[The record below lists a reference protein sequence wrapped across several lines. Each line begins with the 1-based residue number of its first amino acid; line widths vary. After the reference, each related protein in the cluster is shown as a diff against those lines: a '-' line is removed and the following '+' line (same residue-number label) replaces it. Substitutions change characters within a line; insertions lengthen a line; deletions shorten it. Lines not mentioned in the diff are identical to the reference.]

1 MTYPE
6 CISAGKKVA
15 LDYANEKFKDILQTY
30 NVPKL
35 NEEKDLEVQKIL
47 DEARNYYRKK
57 GLL

>member
-6 CISAGKKVA
+6 WIRTGKKAA
-15 LDYANEKFKDILQTY
+15 LDYAKERVKDILQTH

-35 NEEKDLEVQKIL
+35 NEKQDLEVQKIL